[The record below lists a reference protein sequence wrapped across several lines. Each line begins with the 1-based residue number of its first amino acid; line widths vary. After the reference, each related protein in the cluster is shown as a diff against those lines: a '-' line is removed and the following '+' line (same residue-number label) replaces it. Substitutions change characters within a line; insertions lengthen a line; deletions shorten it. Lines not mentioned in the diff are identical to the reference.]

1 MNYTYEIIEY
11 NPSALFIS
19 VRYTSENENHQEL
32 VHTFRL
38 SDLSEEAVRD
48 QIETFAHV
56 ICDTWE
62 KSVTAPPMLP
72 ESLIGPQSAIREK
85 LKEILTEPEP
95 EYNFDTQKLV
105 SAVRQTEDNII
116 EYWEVVD
123 LTEEELADRARGKRF
138 YLLRETDYLVFSD
151 TPEPSQALLDYRQA
165 LRDVPSQAGF
175 PTNIVWPTKPE

>member
-1 MNYTYEIIEY
+1 M
-11 NPSALFIS
+11 SS
-19 VRYTSENENHQEL
+19 NENHQDI
-32 VHTFRL
+32 VHSFRL
-38 SDLSEEAVRD
+38 PDLSEESVRD

-62 KSVTAPPMLP
+62 RSESAPSAL
-72 ESLIGPQSAIREK
+72 SDTLTGPQSAVREK
-85 LKEILTEPEP
+85 IKTILTEPEP

-151 TPEPSQALLDYRQA
+151 TPEPSQVLLDYRQA
-165 LRDVPSQAGF
+165 LRDVPQQEGF
-175 PTNIVWPTKPE
+175 PTNITWPTKP

>member
-11 NPSALFIS
+11 NANTLSIS
-19 VRYTSENENHQEL
+19 VRYTSDNENHQEL
-32 VHTFRL
+32 VQSFRL
-38 SDLSEEAVRD
+38 GDLSEEAVRD

-62 KSVTAPPMLP
+62 KSVNAPPMLA
-72 ESLIGPQSAIREK
+72 ESLTGPQPAVREK

-151 TPEPSQALLDYRQA
+151 TPEASQAWLDYRQA
-165 LRDVPSQAGF
+165 LRDIPAQAGF
-175 PTNIVWPTKPE
+175 PTNIVWPTQPE

>member
-19 VRYTSENENHQEL
+19 VRYTSENENHGDL
-32 VHTFRL
+32 VQTFRL
-38 SDLSEEAVRD
+38 ADLSEETIRD

-62 KSVTAPPMLP
+62 KSVNAPELLP
-72 ESLIGPQSAIREK
+72 DYLLGAQPAVREK
-85 LKEILTEPEP
+85 LKELLTEPEP

-138 YLLRETDYLVFSD
+138 YLLKETDYLVFSD

-165 LRDVPSQAGF
+165 LRNVPEQEGF